1 MDTHKDKKPFDRE
14 RNESSNDRIRNGIH
28 SAPRKQQPEMKNG
41 RHGKPAFSQNSSR
54 SSGKQVSPAHPVV
67 PLNKTSRFVALM
79 AVEDVMNKDT
89 YASMALDARFSEA
102 NLSQAD
108 KRLAASI
115 TYRTLENTLR
125 IDGILDQFLEKR
137 EELPQLIQDVLR
149 ISVCQIFFHDR
160 LPENA
165 IVDEAVKIV
174 RFLKNDAFTG
184 LVNGVLRNILRSRD
198 QVVTP
203 SRDDLHHYLSVMYS
217 VPEWL
222 TNKLIEGYGSEI
234 AEKICAYRK
243 DKHYI
248 TLRPNMNRFADDGAF
263 EREIL
268 SKKVWSWEK
277 GKIPHSYHVFN
288 VSDVARDADYL
299 NGSFSVQGE
308 SSMACVMA
316 TGVRPG
322 MKVLDCCAAPGG
334 KTAYIAEL
342 MRGTGRIY
350 AWDLHDHRVALIRAM
365 QKRLGLENIRPAV
378 RDALIPKEDLKE
390 TLDLV
395 LLDAP
400 CSNLG
405 VMDDKPDVK
414 LRVSPESVQELV
426 ETQRKLMDVCSGYVK
441 KGGTFIYSTCS
452 ILPEENIGQVRDF
465 LARHPEF
472 KPDMSATVLPESVK
486 QYCGEDGLQ
495 LLSCRD
501 EMEGFFIARLRKT

>member
-1 MDTHKDKKPFDRE
+1 MDIHKDQKPFAGKRSGNNGD
-14 RNESSNDRIRNGIH
+14 RNGTH
-28 SAPRKQQPEMKNG
+28 SAPRGPRTRSETG
-41 RHGKPAFSQNSSR
+41 AHGKPAFSRKPSR
-54 SSGKQVSPAHPVV
+54 PSGKMELPTRSFVPV
-67 PLNKTSRFVALM
+67 NKTARFVALM

-115 TYRTLENTLR
+115 AYRTLENTLR

-137 EELPQLIQDVLR
+137 AELPQLIQDVLR

-174 RFLKNDAFTG
+174 RFLKNEAFTG

-203 SRDDLHHYLSVMYS
+203 DRNDLAHYLSVMYS
-217 VPEWL
+217 VPKWL
-222 TNKLIEGYGSEI
+222 TKKLMEGYGSET
-234 AEKICAYRK
+234 AEQICAYRK
-243 DKHYI
+243 EKHYI
-248 TLRPNMNRFADDGAF
+248 TLRPNMTRFADDSAF

-268 SKKVWSWEK
+268 AKKVWAWEK

-299 NGSFSVQGE
+299 SGSFSVQGE

-316 TGVRPG
+316 AGVKPG

-342 MRGTGRIY
+342 MKGTGRIY

-378 RDALIPKEDLKE
+378 RDALIPKDDLKE

-414 LRVSPESVQELV
+414 LRVSPESVQELA

-452 ILPEENIGQVRDF
+452 ILPEENINQVRDF

-472 KPDMSATVLPESVK
+472 KPDKPAGLPESIR
-486 QYCGEDGLQ
+486 QYCEEDGLQ

-501 EMEGFFIARLRKT
+501 EMEGFFIARLRKL